1 MLVNVDV
8 EKCIN
13 CGKCAEICPVEA
25 ISDNGDSY
33 IIDNSIC
40 IYCLA
45 CEREC
50 PENAI
55 LVEYDTKFDPKL
67 HTVSKDE
74 KNNETILTEKQELAK
89 FLRFLVEDTIAPVME
104 KAFLLFIDGAER
116 LFKNKK
122 YR

>member
-1 MLVNVDV
+1 MLVNIDV
-8 EKCIN
+8 KKCIN

-25 ISDNGDSY
+25 ISDNGESY
-33 IIDNSIC
+33 QIDNSIC

-50 PENAI
+50 PQEAI
-55 LVEYDTKFDPKL
+55 LVEYDKKFDASL
-67 HTVSKDE
+67 HSA
-74 KNNETILTEKQELAK
+74 KNKNRSNNDVLTEKKELAK
-89 FLRFLVEDTIAPVME
+89 VLRFIVEETIAPFLE

-116 LFKNKK
+116 FFKDKK